1 MDKTA
6 KCFELRLSDGKLLAS
21 LRLYDFQIVEK
32 ENEGATPKPE
42 PAKNGANGNGNSM
55 TESQQRKLFRLL
67 AERGIEGE
75 KALARL
81 KELFRVITLK
91 EVGKYEAS
99 QMIDKFV
106 KEAANGQPAG
116 SSVS

>member
-1 MDKTA
+1 MGQTA

-21 LRLYDFQIVEK
+21 LRLYDIQIVEK
-32 ENEGATPKPE
+32 MNGDVAPKPE
-42 PAKNGANGNGNSM
+42 PAKNGANGNGSSM
-55 TESQQRKLFRLL
+55 TEPQQRKLFRLL
-67 AERGIEGE
+67 AERGFEGE

-81 KELFRVITLK
+81 KELFRVNTLK